1 MSGTTTHRI
10 SVNVPF
16 SKVRMWAIGAPS
28 KINIDTSGHHYL
40 ARDVPEVVASLKRVL
55 VGDAVITVY

>member
-1 MSGTTTHRI
+1 
-10 SVNVPF
+10 
-16 SKVRMWAIGAPS
+16 MWAIGAPS